1 MIFKV
6 LKEKPHFLLAIFAVL
21 FLLFGILSTSNEDNT
36 LDINVHDTYFVIDHS
51 HVYWFFSL
59 LFLLFYLFYLIFI
72 WIKFP
77 TNSFFKNSHI
87 YTLIIS
93 VLGIVFPYMIFYDE
107 NELYQDS
114 FDVNL
119 IITIFGI
126 LFVFSFIIFVTHF
139 IIGFFIKIKNIVTQ

>member
-1 MIFKV
+1 M
-6 LKEKPHFLLAIFAVL
+6 
-21 FLLFGILSTSNEDNT
+21 
-36 LDINVHDTYFVIDHS
+36 
-51 HVYWFFSL
+51 
-59 LFLLFYLFYLIFI
+59 FI

-77 TNSFFKNSHI
+77 TNSFFKNLHI
-87 YTLIIS
+87 YTLIVS
-93 VLGIVFPYMIFYDE
+93 VIGIVFPYVIFYDE
-107 NELYQDS
+107 NELYQDA

>member
-21 FLLFGILSTSNEDNT
+21 FLLFGFLSISNDDNT
-36 LDINVHDTYFVIDHS
+36 LDINIHDTYFVISHS

-77 TNSFFKNSHI
+77 TNSFLKKSHI
-87 YTLIIS
+87 YTLIVSIA
-93 VLGIVFPYMIFYDE
+93 GIVFPYAIFYDE
-107 NELYQDS
+107 NQLYQDS

>member
-1 MIFKV
+1 MIFKFI
-6 LKEKPHFLLAIFAVL
+6 KEKPHFLLAIFAIL
-21 FLLFGILSTSNEDNT
+21 FLLFGILSRSNEDNT

-59 LFLLFYLFYLIFI
+59 LLLLFYLFYLIFI

-77 TNSFFKNSHI
+77 TNSFLKKSHI
-87 YTLIIS
+87 YTLIVSIA
-93 VLGIVFPYMIFYDE
+93 GIVFPYAIFYDE
-107 NELYQDS
+107 NQLYQDS

-119 IITIFGI
+119 VITIFGI
-126 LFVFSFIIFVTHF
+126 LFVLSFIIFFTHF

>member
-6 LKEKPHFLLAIFAVL
+6 LKEKSHFLLAIFAVL
-21 FLLFGILSTSNEDNT
+21 FLLFGILSTNNDDNT
-36 LDINVHDTYFVIDHS
+36 LDINVHDTYFVISHS

-59 LFLLFYLFYLIFI
+59 VFLLFYLFYLIFI

-77 TNSFFKNSHI
+77 TNLFFKNSHI

-93 VLGIVFPYMIFYDE
+93 VLGIVFPYAIFYDE
-107 NELYQDS
+107 NQLYQDA

-119 IITIFGI
+119 IIAIFGI
-126 LFVFSFIIFVTHF
+126 LFVFSFIIFITHF